1 MNMRDARKLE
11 RTNVP
16 GIFKREN
23 RYVVIERDNRGKQ
36 VKRFAQTL
44 QEARNVKAALRAD
57 VARGEFR
64 PNSQTPFVTY
74 AGDWVKTYAGRT
86 SRGLKEQTR
95 KDYRAALERPEFA
108 EHFRGLK
115 VSEVEASDLESY
127 AEKLKEN
134 NLTPRTVRNLILP
147 LRLCLATAHQRR
159 HIRFNPFAGVKV
171 AAAMGTGTKEEDVRA
186 LTQTEIAT
194 LLASFDKAQHEQGLT
209 KSEFHN
215 LDETRFLTVFLLQ
228 TGCRIGEALA
238 LTWGDFED
246 DFARVRIKRR
256 TYKGTTDKPKSK
268 YGERPVPLS
277 RSVRDALKARRN
289 RAGKKAAVFR
299 TLDGTAIDYTT
310 AQRVF
315 RRVADAAQLDWVT
328 FHTCRH
334 TCASWLFRDRDKGG
348 LGASAPQV
356 QRWLGHHSPSFTLSV
371 YVHLI
376 PSDLPSADGFD
387 RILGAGEAKPG
398 GSRNGRVGGPSNRT
412 VASGPQ
418 ARRGARPPVSPRA

>member
-1 MNMRDARKLE
+1 MADSRKLE
-11 RTNVP
+11 RTSVA
-16 GIFKREN
+16 GIYKRDN

-64 PNSQTPFVTY
+64 PNSQTPFVIY
-74 AGDWVKTYAGRT
+74 AREWVKTYAGRT

-95 KDYRAALERPEFA
+95 KDYEAALARDEFA

-115 VSEVEASDLESY
+115 VSEVEATDLESY
-127 AEKLKEN
+127 AERLKEKKLN
-134 NLTPRTVRNLILP
+134 PRTIRNLILP

-171 AAAMGTGTKEEDVRA
+171 AAAMGTGSREDNVRA
-186 LTQTEIAT
+186 LTQDEIAALVQAFDRT
-194 LLASFDKAQHEQGLT
+194 ASMEGLT
-209 KSEFHN
+209 KAELHHIRQ
-215 LDETRFLTVFLLQ
+215 TRLLTLFLLQ

-238 LTWGDFED
+238 LTWGDFD
-246 DFARVRIKRR
+246 DDLALVRIKRR

-268 YGERPVPLS
+268 HGEREVPVSPA
-277 RSVRDALKARRN
+277 VRNALRKHRGRAAKADH
-289 RAGKKAAVFR
+289 VFR
-299 TLDGTAIDYTT
+299 TFEGKALDYSA
-310 AQRVF
+310 AHRVF
-315 RRVADAAQLDWVT
+315 RPVADSAGLGWAS

-334 TCASWLFRDRDKGG
+334 TCASWLFREREKGG

-356 QRWLGHHSPSFTLSV
+356 QKWLGHHSPSFTLER

-387 RILGAGEAKPG
+387 RLLGA
-398 GSRNGRVGGPSNRT
+398 T
-412 VASGPQ
+412 
-418 ARRGARPPVSPRA
+418 RGATRSTEKDRTRRSSQRRKIAA

>member
-1 MNMRDARKLE
+1 MADDRKLE

-16 GIFKREN
+16 GIYKRGN

-44 QEARNVKAALRAD
+44 QEARNAKAALRAD

-64 PNSQTPFVTY
+64 PNSQTPFVSY
-74 AGDWVKTYAGRT
+74 AREWVKTYAGRT

-95 KDYRAALERPEFA
+95 KDYEAALERVEFA

-115 VSEVEASDLESY
+115 VSEVEASDLETY
-127 AEKLKEN
+127 AEKLKGN
-134 NLTPRTVRNLILP
+134 GLTPRTVRNLILP

-186 LTQTEIAT
+186 LSEAEIAA
-194 LLASFDKAQHEQGLT
+194 LLASFDKAAHEPGLT
-209 KSEFHN
+209 QSELHN
-215 LDETRFLTVFLLQ
+215 IRETRFLTVFLLQ

-246 DFARVRIKRR
+246 DFARVRIRRR

-268 YGERPVPLS
+268 YGERPVPIS
-277 RSVRDALKARRN
+277 RGVRQQLTERRS
-289 RAGKKAAVFR
+289 RAAKKAPVFR
-299 TLDGTAIDYTT
+299 TRDHTALDYTT

-315 RRVADAAQLDWVT
+315 RRVADSAQLHWVT

-334 TCASWLFRDRDKGG
+334 TCASWLFRPREKRG

-387 RILGAGEAKPG
+387 ALLGATAGATRTTEKRRGRRAVAVAKP
-398 GSRNGRVGGPSNRT
+398 
-412 VASGPQ
+412 A
-418 ARRGARPPVSPRA
+418 A

>member
-1 MNMRDARKLE
+1 MADGRRLE

-16 GIFKREN
+16 GIYKREN

-36 VKRFAQTL
+36 VKRFAETL

-64 PNSQTPFVTY
+64 PNSQTSFVTY
-74 AGDWVKTYAGRT
+74 ARGWIKTYAGRT

-95 KDYRAALERPEFA
+95 KDYEAALERAEFA

-127 AEKLKEN
+127 AEWLKEKR
-134 NLTPRTVRNLILP
+134 LTPRTVRNLILP

-159 HIRFNPFAGVKV
+159 HIRFNPFAGIKV

-186 LTQTEIAT
+186 LSEDEIT
-194 LLASFDKAQHEQGLT
+194 RLLAAFDNEAQTGDLT
-209 KSEFHN
+209 ESQRHN
-215 LDETRFLTVFLLQ
+215 VEETRFLTAFLLQ

-238 LTWGDFED
+238 LAWADFETD
-246 DFARVRIKRR
+246 LVEVKIKRR

-268 YGERPVPLS
+268 YGERSIPISPNIKKTL
-277 RSVRDALKARRN
+277 RARRGG
-289 RAGKKAAVFR
+289 AAKKAPVFR
-299 TLDGTAIDYTT
+299 TLDGTVLDYTT

-315 RRVADAAQLDWVT
+315 RRVADKAGLTWVT
-328 FHTCRH
+328 FHSLRH
-334 TCASWLFRDRDKGG
+334 TCASWLFRDRERGG
-348 LGASAPQV
+348 LGATAPQV

-371 YVHLI
+371 YVHLV
-376 PSDLPSADGFD
+376 PSDLPSAEGFD
-387 RILGAGEAKPG
+387 RLLGAMPG
-398 GSRNGRVGGPSNRT
+398 ATRATEINRT
-412 VASGPQ
+412 
-418 ARRGARPPVSPRA
+418 PRATKSRKIPA